1 LSHEAFQEYNVVLKD
16 FSKVD
21 VAFGLCYP
29 STYRSGMTGLAIH
42 LFYSALNNRDD
53 TSCERYFRY
62 DTKSPA
68 NSVESGRPLR
78 DNHIIGFSLIYEE
91 NIIELIQML
100 EKGKIP
106 VGQAER
112 TDDDPIVLVGGPV
125 VSANPEPYVDFIDA
139 FVIGEGDLVIHEIVD
154 IITNSASR
162 KDAIESL
169 ADVEGV
175 YVPSIPQ
182 EKITRL
188 IMKDLNSLFHP
199 TAQVIADVE
208 KGSKLE
214 SVFGRSLLVEV
225 SRGCGHSC
233 KFCLVG
239 HICRPRRT
247 RSIPMLK
254 SIIEKGV
261 RETPVRKISL
271 VASSLGDLDNLEA
284 LASWIIDQDFQLS
297 TPSVRADRAT
307 PKLLKIMK
315 KAGQRTLTIAPET
328 GSSRLRKEMG
338 KGLDDEGIFNAARY
352 ARDAEIRFLKAYF
365 IIGLPGETEGDIL
378 AIGEMVKKLASETGM
393 RITVSVN
400 PFIPKAHTRW
410 EREAQPTLEVL
421 RSKIRVVE
429 QSLHN
434 IPRVRMETLDPR
446 SARVQAALSVGDRS
460 IGKVIRVAASH
471 GGLGGWRRAERETGV
486 KFFEIANNSSRKSGP
501 LPWKTIG

>member
-1 LSHEAFQEYNVVLKD
+1 MTKD

-62 DTKSPA
+62 DTRTPS
-68 NSVESGRPLR
+68 NSVESGRSLR
-78 DNHIIGFSLIYEE
+78 DNHIIGFSLTYEE
-91 NIIELIQML
+91 DIIGLVQML
-100 EKGKIP
+100 EKGNIP
-106 VGQAER
+106 IGQIDRA
-112 TDDDPIVLVGGPV
+112 DDDPIVLVGGPV

-139 FVIGEGDLVIHEIVD
+139 FVIGDGDLVIHEIVD
-154 IITNSASR
+154 AVGSSASR
-162 KDAIESL
+162 KEAIENL
-169 ADVEGV
+169 AEIEGI

-182 EKITRL
+182 ENITRL
-188 IMKDLNSLFHP
+188 IMKDLDSLFHP

-208 KGSKLE
+208 EGSRLE

-247 RSIPMLK
+247 RSISELK
-254 SIIEKGV
+254 AIIEKGIQ
-261 RETPVRKISL
+261 ETPVKKVSL
-271 VASSLGDLDNLEA
+271 IASSLGDLDNLGE
-284 LASWIIDQDFQLS
+284 LASWIVDQNLQLS
-297 TPSVRADRAT
+297 TPSVRADRVT
-307 PKLLKIMK
+307 PNLLKIMK

-338 KGLDDEGIFNAARY
+338 KGLDDEAIFNAARY
-352 ARDAEIRFLKAYF
+352 ANEADIGFLKAYF
-365 IIGLPGETEGDIL
+365 IIGLPGETEEDVL
-378 AIGEMVKKLASETGM
+378 AIGRMVKKLALETGM
-393 RITVSVN
+393 RITVNVN

-421 RSKIRVVE
+421 RSKIKVIE

-434 IPRVRMETLDPR
+434 VPRVRIETLDPR
-446 SARVQAALSVGDRS
+446 SARVQAALSVGNRS
-460 IGKVIRVAASH
+460 IGRVIRVAAKY
-471 GGLGGWRRAERETGV
+471 GGLSGWRRAERETGV
-486 KFFEIANNSSRKSGP
+486 KFLEIANNSSRKSGP
-501 LPWKTIG
+501 LPWKSIG

>member
-1 LSHEAFQEYNVVLKD
+1 MPNEAFREYNAVLKD
-16 FSKVD
+16 FSKID
-21 VAFGLCYP
+21 IAFGLCYP

-78 DNHIIGFSLIYEE
+78 DNHIVGFSLTYEE
-91 NIIELIQML
+91 NIIELVQML
-100 EKGKIP
+100 EKGGIP
-106 VGQAER
+106 VGQSER

-139 FVIGEGDLVIHEIVD
+139 FVIGEGDIVIHKIVD
-154 IITNSASR
+154 VVGNAESR
-162 KDAIESL
+162 RDAIESL
-169 ADVEGV
+169 AEIEGV

-182 EKITRL
+182 NKIVRL
-188 IMKDLNSLFHP
+188 IMKDFDSLFHP
-199 TAQVIADVE
+199 TAQVVADVE
-208 KGSKLE
+208 EGSKLE
-214 SVFGRSLLVEV
+214 SVFGQSLLVEV

-247 RSIPMLK
+247 RSISKLK
-254 SIIEKGV
+254 AIIEKGV
-261 RETPVRKISL
+261 QETPVKKVSL
-271 VASSLGDLDNLEA
+271 IASSLGDLDNLEE
-284 LASWIIDQDFQLS
+284 LASWVIDQDLQLS
-297 TPSVRADRAT
+297 TPSVRADRVT
-307 PKLLKIMK
+307 PNLLKIMK

-338 KGLDDEGIFNAARY
+338 KGLDDEGIFSAVRY
-352 ARDAEIRFLKAYF
+352 AHEADIGSLKTYF
-365 IIGLPGETEGDIL
+365 IIGLPGETEEDVL
-378 AIGEMVKKLASETGM
+378 AIGKMVKKLALETGM
-393 RITVSVN
+393 RITVNVN

-421 RSKIRVVE
+421 RSKIKIIQ

-434 IPRVRMETLDPR
+434 VPRVRIETLDPR
-446 SARVQAALSVGDRS
+446 NARVQAALSVGDRS
-460 IGKVIRVAASH
+460 IGRVIRVAASY
-471 GGLGGWRRAERETGV
+471 GGLSGWRRAERETGV
-486 KFFEIANNSSRKSGP
+486 RFFEIANDSSRKSEP
-501 LPWKTIG
+501 LPWKSIE